1 MTRRSSTEGAP
12 QASTPQAGTPQ
23 ASTAQAGTPPAGA
36 VSAWWFLDTL
46 VIEHSMATDTGLR
59 VLEMTLPV
67 GAAPPM
73 HMHRDYDDSFFLLEG
88 QVIMQ
93 CGAELTLVGPGCWV
107 STPRGTPHAFRV
119 VGVRPARMLVVL
131 ENDSFAE
138 LIRDLGEPAGSPAL
152 PEAGRGP
159 GTGDVFR
166 AFAARDVTVL
176 GPSLSD
182 QEADAF
188 LASRG

>member
-1 MTRRSSTEGAP
+1 
-12 QASTPQAGTPQ
+12 
-23 ASTAQAGTPPAGA
+23 
-36 VSAWWFLDTL
+36 
-46 VIEHSMATDTGLR
+46 
-59 VLEMTLPV
+59 
-67 GAAPPM
+67 
-73 HMHRDYDDSFFLLEG
+73 
-88 QVIMQ
+88 
-93 CGAELTLVGPGCWV
+93 
-107 STPRGTPHAFRV
+107 V

-138 LIRDLGEPAGSPAL
+138 LIRDLGEPASSPTL

-159 GTGDVFR
+159 NTGDVFS

-176 GPSLSD
+176 GSSLSD